1 MAQDSN
7 KPKEYVVNFR
17 SSNNGTSYTHQSK
30 TVKANSESAATSLVK
45 GLASFV
51 QILNI
56 KPR

>member
-1 MAQDSN
+1 MADNSKKQN
-7 KPKEYVVNFR
+7 EYVVNFR

-30 TVKANSESAATSLVK
+30 TVKANSESGAAALVK

-51 QILNI
+51 QVLNI